1 MKTNRT
7 WPFPLLFLLALA
19 MPGCQPDPDDR
30 NRGAADPTLSTIS
43 DSAGIRIVENA
54 RPPEGSRLW
63 RVGAEPSVTIGEV
76 EGEEPYML
84 SGIWDAM
91 KLADGRIFIPNSGSN
106 ELRVFDAGSG
116 VHLAT
121 WGRSGEGPGEF
132 NYVREVERWPG
143 DSIAAWYGPR
153 RGVSIFDSEGNFGRE
168 IALERDPDDPGSV
181 MVQPA
186 AITRDGAILAG
197 VDPHMDDD
205 DVPLEIRDADG
216 RLVSSLGRHPTY
228 MVLIDGML
236 YPRILGWTVVQE
248 PWGDLVIHSK
258 ADRYEI
264 KAFARDGTIARIVRR
279 DHESRAP
286 TQAEIDA
293 WIEEQVYVPPEMLTS
308 EIEAEQESERRR
320 YGKYPVVEHI
330 PAYASIVIDRLDH
343 LWVEEYEVPGARRPG
358 VLWTVFDPEGR
369 ALGYVETPEGLVIHE
384 IGEDYILGHVYDELH
399 VEYVQ
404 VWDLER

>member
-1 MKTNRT
+1 MKTIRI
-7 WPFPLLFLLALA
+7 WQLPFLFLLGPASSA
-19 MPGCQPDPDDR
+19 CQPDPGDR
-30 NRGAADPTLSTIS
+30 ISDPTDPTLSTIS

-63 RVGAEPSVTIGEV
+63 RVGPEPSVTIGEV

-106 ELRVFDAGSG
+106 ELRVFDASG
-116 VHLAT
+116 VHLAS

-153 RGVSIFDSEGNFGRE
+153 RGVSIFDSDGNFGRE
-168 IALERDPDDPGSV
+168 ITLERDPDDPGSV
-181 MVQPA
+181 FVNPVA
-186 AITRDGAILAG
+186 VARDGAILAG
-197 VDPHMDDD
+197 VDPHMDDG
-205 DVPLEIRDADG
+205 DVPVEIRDAEG
-216 RLVSSLGRHPTY
+216 RLASSLGRHPTY

-248 PWGDLVIHSK
+248 PWGDLVIHST

-293 WIEEQVYVPPEMLTS
+293 WIEEQVYVPPEMLTD
-308 EIEAEQESERRR
+308 EIEEERQRERQR
-320 YGKYPVVEHI
+320 YRNYPVVERI

-369 ALGYVETPEGLVIHE
+369 VLGYVETPEGLVIHE
-384 IGEDYILGHVYDELH
+384 IGEDYVLGHTYDELH

-404 VWDLER
+404 LWALER